1 MIIDFLN
8 SEHLIKG
15 ETYLITLP
23 EMEPDCAS
31 IIGAQLEQVSDD
43 CGVKFIVLIGEV
55 NIQLHNK
62 MVH

>member
-23 EMEPDCAS
+23 EMEMDCAS
-31 IIGAQLEQVSDD
+31 VISARLEQVSDD

>member
-8 SEHLIKG
+8 SEQLIKG

-23 EMEPDCAS
+23 EMELDCAT
-31 IIGAQLEQVSDD
+31 IIRSQLEQVSDD